1 METERP
7 HARLIRIFREASLDG
22 EEPDYED
29 SAQLLREIAGNPV
42 EINALLRAM
51 EESNDSTLGAE
62 TLHRH
67 ARKARNDIGREIV
80 RLDHREASVLVWGQS
95 AGIGATLLGCGGLLA
110 GTIAIFGGVPIV
122 LAGASLFGV
131 ATWERQRSGAEKE
144 RLASGRDD
152 LDLLNTELE
161 RAIVKK

>member
-7 HARLIRIFREASLDG
+7 HTRLIKIFREANLDG
-22 EEPDYED
+22 GEPDYGE

-51 EESNDSTLGAE
+51 DESNDSTIGAE

-67 ARKARNDIGREIV
+67 ARKARNDIEREIV
-80 RLDHREASVLVWGQS
+80 RLDHRETSVLIWGQS
-95 AGIGATLLGCGGLLA
+95 TGIGAALLGCGGLLA
-110 GTIAIFGGVPIV
+110 GTIAVFGGIPIV
-122 LAGASLFGV
+122 LAGAALFGT
-131 ATWERQRSGAEKE
+131 ATWERQRAGAEKD

-161 RAIVKK
+161 RAIAKK

>member
-1 METERP
+1 M
-7 HARLIRIFREASLDG
+7 RIFREANLGG
-22 EEPDYED
+22 EEPGYEK
-29 SAQLLREIAGNPV
+29 SARLLREIAGNPV
-42 EINALLRAM
+42 EINALFQAID
-51 EESNDSTLGAE
+51 ESNDSTLGAE

-80 RLDHREASVLVWGQS
+80 RLDHRETSVLIWGQS

-110 GTIAIFGGVPIV
+110 GTIALFGGIPIV
-122 LAGASLFGV
+122 LAGGVLFGV
-131 ATWERQRSGAEKE
+131 ATWERQRSGAEKD

-161 RAIVKK
+161 RAMTRK